1 MPTFAELLD
10 AYGRAAANAQSCAEH
25 AECSLGSVQQARH
38 LRDAARAAVLEAH
51 ERVRAEVIRAM
62 RLLQADDGYD
72 DAMRILH
79 GLSGLPDSPQSQAW
93 VRAVP
98 VGVEQVAGRK
108 NSAALAAGEPSK

>member
-1 MPTFAELLD
+1 MTFPELLD
-10 AYGRAAANAQSCAEH
+10 ELERAAADQEEASFNAHRYSKSDRIAI
-25 AECSLGSVQQARH
+25 ADRYT
-38 LRDAARAAVLEAH
+38 AARAAVLEAH